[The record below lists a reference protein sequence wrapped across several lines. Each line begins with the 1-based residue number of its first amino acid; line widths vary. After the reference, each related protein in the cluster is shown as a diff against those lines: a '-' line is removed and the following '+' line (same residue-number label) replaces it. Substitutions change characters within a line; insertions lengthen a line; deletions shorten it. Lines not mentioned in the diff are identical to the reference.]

1 MEKEHPEM
9 ILQDINGKFDLI
21 LECHESLREG
31 IQRNHLESNAKHAHA
46 AFLLD
51 ALNRKI
57 DGVEQQLVGKIDAV
71 AVGLAAHRRD
81 TEVHRGDQV
90 SED

>member
-1 MEKEHPEM
+1 MEKKHPEM

-57 DGVEQQLVGKIDAV
+57 DGVEQKLNQNIDGV
-71 AVGLAAHRRD
+71 AADMAAHRRD

>member
-57 DGVEQQLVGKIDAV
+57 DGVEQKLNQNIDGV
-71 AVGLAAHRRD
+71 AADMAAHRRD